1 MILLALALQSI
12 PAPIIDWQ
20 PFPIQRTPDGGL
32 YDRTSATR
40 KGDIVNTWIRFVN
53 MELKGVNEKGQQMDT
68 HMEVDC
74 RNPRMRM
81 LGVRIVRPDGT
92 VLKNTIS
99 GPSELGWHTMRIGMR
114 GYDVRA
120 GICSRVR

>member
-1 MILLALALQSI
+1 MILLAIALQST

-32 YDRTSATR
+32 YDRTSTTR
-40 KGDIVNTWIRFVN
+40 KGDIVDTWVRFVN
-53 MELKGVNEKGQQMDT
+53 MELKGVNGRGEQMDT

-74 RNPRMRM
+74 RKPRMRM
-81 LGVRIVRPDGT
+81 FEARVVRPDGT
-92 VLKNTIS
+92 VLKSTLF
-99 GPSELGWHTMRIGMR
+99 GPSELEWHTMRIGMR
-114 GYDVRA
+114 GYDIRA

>member
-1 MILLALALQSI
+1 MILLAIALQLIS
-12 PAPIIDWQ
+12 APIIDWQ

-40 KGDIVNTWIRFVN
+40 KGDVVNTWIRFVN
-53 MELKGVNEKGQQMDT
+53 MELKGVNGRGEQLDT

-74 RNPRMRM
+74 QKPRMRM
-81 LGVRIVRPDGT
+81 LESRVVQSDGT

>member
-1 MILLALALQSI
+1 MILFAIALQA
-12 PAPIIDWQ
+12 APPTIIDWQ

-40 KGDIVNTWIRFVN
+40 SGDIVNTWIRFVN
-53 MELKGVNEKGQQMDT
+53 MELKGVNEAGEQTDS

-74 RNPRMRM
+74 RKPRMKM
-81 LGVRIVRPDGT
+81 LAFRVVRRDGT
-92 VLKNTIS
+92 ILKSTVS
-99 GPSELGWHTMRIGMR
+99 GPSELGWHIMRIGMR
-114 GYDVRA
+114 GYDIRA